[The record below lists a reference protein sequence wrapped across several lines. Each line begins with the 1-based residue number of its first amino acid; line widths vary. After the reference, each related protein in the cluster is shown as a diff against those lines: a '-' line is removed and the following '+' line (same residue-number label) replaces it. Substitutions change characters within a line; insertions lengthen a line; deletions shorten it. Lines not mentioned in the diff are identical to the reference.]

1 MSMLPPKTPEERK
14 RFRDYLKSLKR
25 YELQKKEN
33 PNRIIIKPSMK

>member
-25 YELQKKEN
+25 YELQKKK
-33 PNRIIIKPSMK
+33 RIQIKS